1 MKVTRSELRERIM
14 TCLYQINIYRKDNM
28 EYTLEDVLK
37 ENDKENNKFVKDIV
51 TGVLDNEVLL
61 DNIIDKYLDGWT
73 IKRLGNIDQAIFRM
87 SVYELLYT
95 KTPNVV
101 SINEGI
107 VLSKKYS
114 DEKVTNML
122 NAVLD
127 KILNN
132 EVKDEWCS

>member
-14 TCLYQINIYRKDNM
+14 ICLYQINIYRKDNM
-28 EYTLEDVLK
+28 EYNLDDVLS
-37 ENDKENNKFVKDIV
+37 ENDKENNKFVRDIV
-51 TGVLDNEVLL
+51 TGVLDNEIVI
-61 DNIIDKYLDGWT
+61 DSMIDKYLDGWN
-73 IKRLGNIDQAIFRM
+73 INRLGNIDQAIFRM
-87 SVYELLYT
+87 SVYELVYT
-95 KTPNVV
+95 KTPHVV

-107 VLSKKYS
+107 LLSKKYS

-132 EVKDEWCS
+132 EVKDE

>member
-73 IKRLGNIDQAIFRM
+73 IKRLGNIDQAIFRI
-87 SVYELLYT
+87 Y
-95 KTPNVV
+95 
-101 SINEGI
+101 
-107 VLSKKYS
+107 
-114 DEKVTNML
+114 
-122 NAVLD
+122 
-127 KILNN
+127 
-132 EVKDEWCS
+132 

>member
-1 MKVTRSELRERIM
+1 MKVTSSELRQRIM
-14 TCLYQINIYRKDNM
+14 ICLYQINIYRKDNM
-28 EYTLEDVLK
+28 DYDIDSILK
-37 ENDKENNKFVKDIV
+37 ENDKENNKFVRDIV
-51 TGVLDNEVLL
+51 CGTIDNEEVI
-61 DNIIDKYLDGWT
+61 DNIIDKYLDGWSVS
-73 IKRLGNIDQAIFRM
+73 RLGNIDQAIFRM

-95 KTPNVV
+95 KTPHVV

-132 EVKDEWCS
+132 EVKDE

>member
-14 TCLYQINIYRKDNM
+14 ICLYQINIYRKDNM
-28 EYTLEDVLK
+28 EYNITDVLNK
-37 ENDKENNKFVKDIV
+37 NDKENNKFVKDIV
-51 TGVLDNEVLL
+51 TGVLENETIINTV
-61 DNIIDKYLDGWT
+61 IDKYLDGWT
-73 IKRLGNIDQAIFRM
+73 INRLGNIDQAIFRM

-95 KTPNVV
+95 KTPHVV

-114 DEKVTNML
+114 DEKVTSML

-132 EVKDEWCS
+132 EVENE

>member
-14 TCLYQINIYRKDNM
+14 ICLYQINIYRKDNM
-28 EYTLEDVLK
+28 EYNLDDVLS
-37 ENDKENNKFVKDIV
+37 ENDKQNNKFVRDIV
-51 TGVLDNEVLL
+51 TGVLDNEKLI
-61 DNIIDKYLDGWT
+61 DSMIDKYLDGWN
-73 IKRLGNIDQAIFRM
+73 INRLGNIDQAIFRM
-87 SVYELLYT
+87 SVYELVYT
-95 KTPNVV
+95 KTPHVV

-132 EVKDEWCS
+132 EVKDE